1 MRRVTVLLLVFGVIA
16 PPGTPKAE
24 EPASQADLPAE
35 VDALIFRNTSCN
47 WSSINR
53 GNRSSAQVEA
63 SRRYLNCD
71 VVAED
76 LATLREQ
83 YRNNPRV
90 LKALDG
96 ALLPADVDDIIQR
109 RVGCDALTTSASKQ
123 PDRTSDSEAARR
135 YLECDSV
142 VKDEAALR
150 HKYNGDPRILEAL
163 DTKWVRVIR
172 RVPLKIAPQTD
183 STAPSKEQLNGIDR

>member
-16 PPGTPKAE
+16 PPGAPKAE
-24 EPASQADLPAE
+24 EPAAQADLPAE
-35 VDALIFRNTSCN
+35 VDALIFRNASCN
-47 WSSINR
+47 WSTINR

-63 SRRYLNCD
+63 SRRYL
-71 VVAED
+71 
-76 LATLREQ
+76 
-83 YRNNPRV
+83 
-90 LKALDG
+90 K
-96 ALLPADVDDIIQR
+96 
-109 RVGCDALTTSASKQ
+109 CDA
-123 PDRTSDSEAARR
+123 
-135 YLECDSV
+135 V

-163 DTKWVRVIR
+163 DAKWVRVIR